1 MYVEFD
7 SFLCPKVIV
16 SHTPT
21 PAWVNDM
28 VRT

>member
-16 SHTPT
+16 SHTT